1 MISPSP
7 SESFDNVSTFYVN
20 VKPLSCIQEP
30 GSLCAGNLMSNII
43 VIIGNV
49 SVIRTPEV
57 TQLILALTFLLILQV
72 AHRFNEL
79 RCFNLSR

>member
-1 MISPSP
+1 VGAATGVEFLEVMISPSP

-20 VKPLSCIQEP
+20 VKPLSCIQES

-49 SVIRTPEV
+49 SVIQRLHTS
-57 TQLILALTFLLILQV
+57 FL
-72 AHRFNEL
+72 H
-79 RCFNLSR
+79 